1 MEGMEAATKPA
12 HRSQASRSGSR
23 TPSPKRVT
31 PAMARH
37 GAEQPSSRP
46 LQRLSLCPQEDRPS
60 NLMPPKPPRTWGLQ
74 NQGPSVLE
82 SKVKALKEKMTAEK
96 QGTNPRPTSC
106 EHPSTTKSKC
116 HHVKPGAVWSLPEGS
131 TLPDALVVPHAQ
143 NPNDGHPASHVNEQK
158 PARNSGSKPSTP
170 DSWSE
175 QSWWT
180 PEAVWMLADHEED
193 PGPGAGS
200 LQESPNNQVSAGEP
214 QGPGP
219 CKTTHLSNLKKGR
232 PYPLGDGLN
241 TKGDLGSTALTSKED
256 LVPRTDQP
264 EMFWRAGSLEALG
277 SAANALSLSD
287 QVERNRLLLQEML
300 KVCRQRPPTTGSPE
314 RTRSWDK
321 DASERPAG
329 DVDWDSGNP
338 QQDSGQSRTFVPKLE
353 PVLSAKHEE
362 AKHLL
367 GRARMKAKTQPLRA
381 SHDIV
386 PIIAQGSRNG
396 QRSPAPDV
404 RTTSASRES
413 LQNGNLNDPSSVES
427 SNGQWP
433 KQGMPLSHV
442 RFEDESAREAE
453 FRYLDR
459 LQQRQRQVLSA
470 VLHAVDQGPLR
481 SKPDLTNYVNHSVG
495 NVSFHRAVGCL
506 DHSNVPAPPPTWD
519 NERKCPA
526 CGSCLK
532 DHCPAEGR
540 AASDLR
546 VLRSLQAAYEAE
558 AVLLGPCNSHGLSSP
573 FPGLHTEWI
582 RETHITD
589 TVATHPEEDSAPDS
603 THSSDS
609 QTDNKDAKT
618 SQPSRAGLQGPSGA
632 AVHRGRSVK
641 DQCYQEPGLPLESN
655 GDGTLQ
661 DSLQLADVAT
671 VNPTA
676 ITLSLTSEEPERS
689 QELGG
694 GPQRM
699 DCSSGGHM
707 PSGASL
713 EASAGHKPPSVAHS
727 EGNKKRRGSITST
740 LGLKKLLSALGHTP
754 RPRLGTSRSFS
765 VEQLQPSALAP
776 QTSAVKRAP
785 SLQHLVSPSHQH
797 RRTTSFQNLHSL
809 LGGKGD
815 RSSLY
820 LVEGSGDSSAPSRPA
835 KAFPRR
841 ALSVED
847 VGAPSLARTVG
858 RVVEVFPDGTSQLQ
872 LQRPPEGTFGFCVA
886 YGSGRRDSGLYVQ
899 DMADLDTAK
908 LYSGLLGVGD
918 EILEMNGAKVAGLG
932 LAHINEL
939 LVRVESLSIRVLRQR
954 PVPQ

>member
-1 MEGMEAATKPA
+1 
-12 HRSQASRSGSR
+12 
-23 TPSPKRVT
+23 
-31 PAMARH
+31 MARH

-618 SQPSRAGLQGPSGA
+618 SQPSRAGEQIHASSPRVWQHGSRPQGGPRWSRKETVLPCGLQAWSHLPKLDVVVGEVPEARGPIPQGTLFLKEDAVPKAAVEPKSPWSQGQLGLQLGSHWAHPEDCRTPCRTAYAVPFSKKHGSSGSGQPDQVPESHEPLETLCTSPHQQSHEEPSAPLPALQPTLPLPPDVPTPPSSRKSLCRLNGLDDSTSKAPDCPLPLSPPRTVILTPPQTQPYSPQVKHPLLDLSNNSYNSSVPLGLQGPSGA

-707 PSGASL
+707 PSGC
-713 EASAGHKPPSVAHS
+713 HPPI
-727 EGNKKRRGSITST
+727 SI
-740 LGLKKLLSALGHTP
+740 G
-754 RPRLGTSRSFS
+754 
-765 VEQLQPSALAP
+765 EQL
-776 QTSAVKRAP
+776 
-785 SLQHLVSPSHQH
+785 
-797 RRTTSFQNLHSL
+797 
-809 LGGKGD
+809 
-815 RSSLY
+815 
-820 LVEGSGDSSAPSRPA
+820 PSR
-835 KAFPRR
+835 
-841 ALSVED
+841 
-847 VGAPSLARTVG
+847 
-858 RVVEVFPDGTSQLQ
+858 TS
-872 LQRPPEGTFGFCVA
+872 
-886 YGSGRRDSGLYVQ
+886 
-899 DMADLDTAK
+899 
-908 LYSGLLGVGD
+908 
-918 EILEMNGAKVAGLG
+918 ILC
-932 LAHINEL
+932 
-939 LVRVESLSIRVLRQR
+939 
-954 PVPQ
+954 